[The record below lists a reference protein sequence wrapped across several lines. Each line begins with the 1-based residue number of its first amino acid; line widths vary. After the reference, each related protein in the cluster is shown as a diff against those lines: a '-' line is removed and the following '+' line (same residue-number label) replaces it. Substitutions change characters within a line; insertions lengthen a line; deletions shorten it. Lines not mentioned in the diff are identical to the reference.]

1 MEHPLSTKPFFGRQ
15 KLVTEIVQGVLDEHP
30 QDFALVA
37 PTFCGKTRILDYLAA
52 EDGPLCSRSQSNLR
66 PEKYRDPSR
75 IITSSI
81 DCKQQEAQERFREF
95 LAEKLSSQ
103 LREER
108 PFPIDWDQVP
118 DESAPS
124 RRLLALANQAN
135 RAEFRIVLLLNNFD
149 AVLQGGHL
157 KQAELNE
164 LRPLTSELAL
174 VMGSK
179 HPLYD
184 IDIELAS
191 SSLFNL
197 VRTLFVGLLEHEA
210 ALEWITAYYR
220 PLFPELA
227 EELAEPLA
235 HITGRHPFL
244 LARLRET
251 LLEVQKTLPAGKPLE
266 MADFKLISLRLAE
279 HGRLL
284 FRTLSQTLQAPP
296 PRAPQNL
303 VDELLAKMIE
313 APLPQ
318 TAIAPDHEPAMSW
331 LFNQAVVI
339 YEDQTYRLFTP
350 LFADFLRQR
359 SWTPNAARRWVQPD
373 PKTTATPVA
382 SDASLP
388 RMEADLLRYFSRRA
402 NQVVSAPELLVEVW
416 RLPATTS
423 DRRVQEAIRRLRIH
437 LKAQT
442 PPIGVI
448 ENERGQGYRFVPAE
462 ETG

>member
-15 KLVTEIVQGVLDEHP
+15 KLVREIVQGVLDEQP

-37 PTFCGKTRILDYLAA
+37 PKFCGKTRILDYLAA
-52 EDGPLCSRSQSNLR
+52 EDGPLCSRSQTDLR
-66 PEKYRDPSR
+66 PEKFRDPSR
-75 IITSSI
+75 IIALSI
-81 DCKQQEAQERFREF
+81 DCKQREAQERFREF
-95 LAEKLSSQ
+95 LADKLSTR
-103 LREER
+103 LREDR

-118 DESAPS
+118 GESAPS

-164 LRPLTSELAL
+164 LRPLTTELAL

-191 SSLFNL
+191 SSLFNM
-197 VRTLFVGLLEHEA
+197 VRTLFVGPLEHEA

-220 PLFPELA
+220 PLFPELTK
-227 EELAEPLA
+227 ELDDPLV

-251 LLEVQKTLPAGKPLE
+251 LLEVQKTLPADKPLE
-266 MADFKLISLRLAE
+266 MTDFKLISLRLAE

-284 FRTLSQTLQAPP
+284 FETLSQTLHAPP

-303 VDELLAKMIE
+303 VDEMLARMID

-318 TAIAPDHEPAMSW
+318 TAIAPDHEPVMSW
-331 LFNQAVVI
+331 LFNQAIVI

-350 LFADFLRQR
+350 LFTDFLRQR
-359 SWTPNAARRWVQPD
+359 SLTPDSERRRVQPA
-373 PKTTATPVA
+373 PSAATTPAA
-382 SDASLP
+382 GDGSLP
-388 RMEADLLRYFSRRA
+388 RMEADLLRYLSRHA
-402 NQVVSAPELLVEVW
+402 NQVVSAQELLVEVW
-416 RLPATTS
+416 RLPAATS
-423 DRRVQEAIRRLRIH
+423 ERRVQEAIRRLRNH

-448 ENERGQGYRFVPAE
+448 ENERGEGYRFVPLGDTE
-462 ETG
+462 